1 MCVGGGSAF
10 IKAISVSALQPSEDD
25 QLSAQRTKLKRS
37 SVWYLASWNVRTLLD
52 TTGSI
57 ETARQRCDL
66 SDAEDR
72 KIDQVVDVLEDYRV
86 TVAALQ
92 ETKWFGSEVYKV
104 GENLVLTAGRPIPR
118 EDRQ

>member
-1 MCVGGGSAF
+1 MQM
-10 IKAISVSALQPSEDD
+10 K
-25 QLSAQRTKLKRS
+25 
-37 SVWYLASWNVRTLLD
+37 SWSVRTLLD

-72 KIDQVVDVLEDYRV
+72 KIDQVVV

-104 GENLVLTAGRPIPR
+104 GENFVLTAGRPVTR
-118 EDRQ
+118 EDRQRGEGVALILKGPALQAWKAGGI